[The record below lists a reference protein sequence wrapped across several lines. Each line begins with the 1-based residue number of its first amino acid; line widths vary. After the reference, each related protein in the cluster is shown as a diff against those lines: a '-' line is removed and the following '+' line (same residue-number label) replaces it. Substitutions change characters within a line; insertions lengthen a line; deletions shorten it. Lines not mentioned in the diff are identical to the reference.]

1 MNWDTF
7 ALWLRNSHITI
18 GFVGLAS
25 YWIAVLAKKGSKP
38 HIFAGRAFEWCGYYV
53 ATTALFSCARYLS
66 QARHFAFVN
75 RPDESAQELARV
87 EFAQFLLTLLAFLAI
102 VFLVQLRNGV
112 RVVRTRKLGVEAYQN
127 WEAKLWLIV
136 QTLAS
141 LWLVSFG
148 AYRLATGGSA
158 IHWASVVVGAI
169 PLTELKKELHFYRNP
184 RELKMSWWYKHM
196 DCMLGCGV
204 AFHTAALLF
213 SFRWLEKNTGF
224 ALPGI
229 WQVVPWIIPTVVG
242 VPLSQWWIAQNRAKF
257 GDGKA
262 TGTPPIAATASSV
275 D

>member
-141 LWLVSFG
+141 LWLVCFG

-158 IHWASVVVGAI
+158 IHWAVSYTH
-169 PLTELKKELHFYRNP
+169 LT
-184 RELKMSWWYKHM
+184 
-196 DCMLGCGV
+196 
-204 AFHTAALLF
+204 
-213 SFRWLEKNTGF
+213 
-224 ALPGI
+224 LP
-229 WQVVPWIIPTVVG
+229 T
-242 VPLSQWWIAQNRAKF
+242 
-257 GDGKA
+257 KA
-262 TGTPPIAATASSV
+262 
-275 D
+275 